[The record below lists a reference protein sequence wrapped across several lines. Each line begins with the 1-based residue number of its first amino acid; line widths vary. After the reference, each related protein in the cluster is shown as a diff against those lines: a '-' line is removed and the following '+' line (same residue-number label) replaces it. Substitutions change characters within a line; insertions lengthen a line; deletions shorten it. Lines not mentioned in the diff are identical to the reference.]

1 MPQGDGYQEMI
12 KITYQRGDAIY
23 VSIHSLYKVSKYKA
37 QDNGEP
43 PRMSTLGTGQW
54 ERLKER
60 TKSKIKDIA
69 RDLIL
74 LYAKRR
80 KEKGFPFSHD
90 SYLQHELEASF
101 LYEDTPDQ
109 LKATNDVKADMEKA
123 RPMDRLVCGDVGF
136 GKTEVAVRAAF
147 KAATDSKQVAVL
159 VPTTVLA
166 YQHFQTF
173 SKRLKDFPV
182 RVDYLTRA
190 RSAKQ
195 TKELLKDLED
205 GKIDILIGTHKLI
218 SKQVKF
224 KDLGLL
230 IIDEEQKFGVS
241 TKEKLRQI
249 KVNVDTLTMSA
260 TPIPRTLQ
268 FSLVGARDLSVIQ
281 TPPPNRY
288 PIQTEIHTF
297 SPEIIVDAINFEM
310 SRNGQV
316 YIVNNRIS
324 DLQRLKE
331 TILKYIPDARIA
343 IGHGQM
349 KPEELEHI
357 ILDFANY
364 DYDVLISTTIVENG
378 IDIPNANTIIINSAQ
393 YFGLSDLH
401 QMRGRVGRGNRKAFC
416 YLLAPPLSA
425 LNQESRRRLE
435 ALENFSD
442 LGSGINIAMQDLDIR
457 GAGNMLGAEQSG
469 FIADLGYETYQKI
482 LSQAVTELKND
493 EFSEI
498 YKEEIKSGEMTGE
511 DFVDDCSVESDI
523 EMYFPDQWVPTDSE
537 RMLLYRE
544 LDNLKNDDELARY
557 RQRLID
563 RFGEIPKVANE
574 LMNVVPL
581 RRKAKQ
587 LGCERLMLKMGR
599 MTMFFVSNPNSPYYQ
614 SQAFDSILNY
624 IASNPRRCNI
634 RENNGKRSL
643 VVNDVK
649 TVEDA
654 IVVLEEISF
663 V

>member
-1 MPQGDGYQEMI
+1 
-12 KITYQRGDAIY
+12 
-23 VSIHSLYKVSKYKA
+23 
-37 QDNGEP
+37 
-43 PRMSTLGTGQW
+43 
-54 ERLKER
+54 
-60 TKSKIKDIA
+60 
-69 RDLIL
+69 
-74 LYAKRR
+74 
-80 KEKGFPFSHD
+80 
-90 SYLQHELEASF
+90 
-101 LYEDTPDQ
+101 
-109 LKATNDVKADMEKA
+109 
-123 RPMDRLVCGDVGF
+123 
-136 GKTEVAVRAAF
+136 
-147 KAATDSKQVAVL
+147 
-159 VPTTVLA
+159 
-166 YQHFQTF
+166 
-173 SKRLKDFPV
+173 
-182 RVDYLTRA
+182 
-190 RSAKQ
+190 
-195 TKELLKDLED
+195 
-205 GKIDILIGTHKLI
+205 
-218 SKQVKF
+218 
-224 KDLGLL
+224 
-230 IIDEEQKFGVS
+230 
-241 TKEKLRQI
+241 
-249 KVNVDTLTMSA
+249 
-260 TPIPRTLQ
+260 
-268 FSLVGARDLSVIQ
+268 
-281 TPPPNRY
+281 
-288 PIQTEIHTF
+288 
-297 SPEIIVDAINFEM
+297 M

-324 DLQRLKE
+324 DLQRLKD

-349 KPEELEHI
+349 KPEDLEHI

-378 IDIPNANTIIINSAQ
+378 IDIPNANTIIINSAH
-393 YFGLSDLH
+393 YVGLSDLH

-544 LDNLKNDDELARY
+544 LDNLKNDEELARY

-563 RFGEIPKVANE
+563 RFGEIPKVADE
-574 LMNVVPL
+574 LMKVVPL

-624 IASNPRRCNI
+624 IATNPRRCNI

-649 TVEDA
+649 SVGEA
-654 IVVLEEISF
+654 IVVLEDISSRTILKN
-663 V
+663 